1 MTRWTDALKV
11 WNSLNIHHNDREWA
25 VPRKGTPDHEKVVK
39 IMQDAKRGSEK
50 HAATRTVAVKP
61 LDDDVKAMINEIVE
75 KHTGKGGE
83 KKEEKKAEKKEEKK
97 DTREEDLLKALK
109 KIRDESKKKHRLSSI
124 YEELSYEVQSDD
136 PEADKK
142 FLDEK
147 LKPLDD
153 KAKVERNEYD
163 MFSPGISYVT
173 DMDLTALIRKLE
185 NKAPAPRKQLATKA
199 AKRRPEP
206 HKREGEP
213 EAIKLHLHNEIAT
226 LEKHLKDDVER
237 LARAGLTPTQ
247 RNTIETEGKA
257 MKKSLNK
264 LKKEL
269 KELE

>member
-39 IMQDAKRGSEK
+39 IMHDAKRGSEK

-61 LDDDVKAMINEIVE
+61 LDDDVKKMINEIVD
-75 KHTGKGGE
+75 KHTKKEVKEE
-83 KKEEKKAEKKEEKK
+83 KKEEK
-97 DTREEDLLKALK
+97 
-109 KIRDESKKKHRLSSI
+109 
-124 YEELSYEVQSDD
+124 
-136 PEADKK
+136 
-142 FLDEK
+142 
-147 LKPLDD
+147 
-153 KAKVERNEYD
+153 
-163 MFSPGISYVT
+163 
-173 DMDLTALIRKLE
+173 
-185 NKAPAPRKQLATKA
+185 KAPAPRKQLATKA

-206 HKREGEP
+206 HKR